1 LDKEGIQAM
10 NLDQVIA
17 YAEEVVKEQS
27 PDFRYSE
34 EWGDTA
40 FACFYVPSTDPRFPG
55 LADSNDDRSIAPGAA
70 VTGCGVGRIL
80 DRAGLMTD
88 AIAGTR
94 KTIGHLIDDCE
105 VAGIEHGTDV
115 HWFLSEFQQEQDTGA
130 TWPEALA
137 SAKKTVGR

>member
-1 LDKEGIQAM
+1 M

-27 PDFRYSE
+27 PDFRYSGVARE
-34 EWGDTA
+34 DPV
-40 FACFYVPSTDPRFPG
+40 ACFYVPSTDPRFPG
-55 LADSNDDRSIAPGAA
+55 LADGDDDRSIAPGAA

-88 AIAGTR
+88 AIAGAR

-105 VAGIEHGTDV
+105 VIGVEPRTDV
-115 HWFLSEFQQEQDTGA
+115 HWFLSEFQQKQDTGA

-137 SAKKTVGR
+137 LAKKEVGR